1 VPVAAT
7 SMLTLY
13 DEGWQRPRTI
23 PASQVVAT
31 GAINQPTTLSAIVT
45 LNDVARLGRTDVIGA
60 WCYWEHPTQGPFGVR
75 IDDDA
80 VDLGNGTVSL
90 TATGIGE
97 ALLMDRTTP
106 VLLAP
111 DTGHAGALIRRAM
124 TLAQTADPLPFRSV
138 QWDESGPVAE
148 VEWRGEP
155 IWDVITNVLDQTG
168 QELQITVDRD
178 RNIDL
183 VIREQV
189 GTDRSSSV
197 LIAEG
202 YQVAGGRID
211 HSRLSVTND
220 ITGIAADEDWERSA
234 NARIEN
240 ETSRARYGR
249 RQAVRRY
256 ENVVSPLSV
265 KAKVRTDIRNEAV
278 APYLPTITLPPMHT
292 VGLNIRE
299 GDTIRYWSRAA
310 NRETL
315 FRVYSRTI
323 RDEALELA
331 GIAQEV
337 RVPPVVPPF
346 TPDVL
351 SGLRLWLDAQDH
363 STLALSGSRVVQ
375 WYDKTASRYE
385 MRGDGFLPVY
395 LPSDLNGRPVVSMT
409 GGTPMSGPWNGTLNL
424 SGTSAVTLFVV
435 AKNIDVAAT
444 KLIGFPDAIFFVT
457 PPATDFLMSRDAS
470 GKIAAVA
477 RPNDVTPATML
488 HANTWGTSAYH
499 LVTMSVDLSL
509 SSNEPVIYDNGVSS
523 GTRPNNGNNAGP
535 MASSGDV
542 VLSQF
547 WNIAEVILYDR
558 VLTAPQQQA
567 VESYLRA
574 RWGMS

>member
-1 VPVAAT
+1 VPIAAT
-7 SMLTLY
+7 STLTVC

-31 GAINQPTTLSAIVT
+31 WAINQPATLSAIVT
-45 LNDVARLGRTDVIGA
+45 MADVARLGRTDLIGA
-60 WCYWEHPTQGPFGVR
+60 WVSWEHPIQGTFGGV
-75 IDDDA
+75 IDDDPF
-80 VDLGNGTVSL
+80 DLDNGTIAL

-97 ALLMDRTTP
+97 SLLMDRTTP
-106 VLLAP
+106 VLLEP

-124 TLAQTADPLPFRSV
+124 TLSQTADPLPFRSV

-155 IWDVITNVLDQTG
+155 IWDVIQNVLDQTG
-168 QELQITVDRD
+168 QEMQITIDRD

-183 VIREQV
+183 VIREQI
-189 GTDRSSSV
+189 GTDRTASV

-278 APYLPTITLPPMHT
+278 APYLPTITLPPMHK
-292 VGLNIRE
+292 VGLKIRE
-299 GDTIRYWSRAA
+299 GDTIRYWSKAA

-351 SGLRLWLDAQDH
+351 SGLRMWLDASDR
-363 STLALSGSRVVQ
+363 STVTLAGSSVTRWTDKSPVGGQSVGGTGSYSIPYTYDPAIRAWVVRVVEA
-375 WYDKTASRYE
+375 T
-385 MRGDGFLPVY
+385 
-395 LPSDLNGRPVVSMT
+395 PSD
-409 GGTPMSGPWNGTLNL
+409 GTNIQGTMSLGT
-424 SGTSAVTLFVV
+424 TSA
-435 AKNIDVAAT
+435 AT
-444 KLIGFPDAIFFVT
+444 VF
-457 PPATDFLMSRDAS
+457 
-470 GKIAAVA
+470 AVA
-477 RPNDVTPATML
+477 RNISAGAEAIFTYPSAVPDMHIGGATD
-488 HANTWGTSAYH
+488 GTGAIVATVRSTAGTRSIFQHTNSMGSTVYH
-499 LVTMSVDLSL
+499 LLSATFDLSL
-509 SSNEPVIYDNGVSS
+509 STNESTAWDNGTSS
-523 GTRPNNGNNAGP
+523 GTRPSNGNNAGP
-535 MASSGDV
+535 MSSSNTIYFPGNWHLAEIIIYNR
-542 VLSQF
+542 VLST
-547 WNIAEVILYDR
+547 NER
-558 VLTAPQQQA
+558 QA
-567 VESYLRA
+567 VESYLRKH
-574 RWGMS
+574 WGIA

>member
-1 VPVAAT
+1 MPVAAT
-7 SMLTLY
+7 SMLTIY
-13 DEGWQRPRTI
+13 DQGWQRPRTI

-31 GAINQPTTLSAIVT
+31 WAVNQPSTLSAIVT

-60 WCYWEHPTQGPFGVR
+60 WCYWEHPVQGPFGVI
-75 IDDDA
+75 IDDDPS
-80 VDLGNGTVSL
+80 DLGNGTIAL
-90 TATGIGE
+90 TGTGIGE
-97 ALLMDRTTP
+97 SLLMDRTTP

-124 TLAQTADPLPFRSV
+124 TLSQTADPLPFRSV

-155 IWDVITNVLDQTG
+155 IWDVIQNVLDQTG
-168 QELQITVDRD
+168 QEMQITIDRD
-178 RNIDL
+178 RNLDL
-183 VIREQV
+183 VIREQI
-189 GTDRSSSV
+189 GTDRTSSV

-234 NARIEN
+234 SARIEN

-278 APYLPTITLPPMHT
+278 APYLPTITLPPMHK
-292 VGLNIRE
+292 VGLKIRE

-331 GIAQEV
+331 GIALEV

-351 SGLRLWLDAQDH
+351 SGLRLWLDAQDR
-363 STLALSGSRVVQ
+363 STLTIAGTSVTRWADKSPVGGQTVGPGGSSTITYAFDAALHGYAIQVIDPGSGTNMQ
-375 WYDKTASRYE
+375 
-385 MRGDGFLPVY
+385 
-395 LPSDLNGRPVVSMT
+395 
-409 GGTPMSGPWNGTLNL
+409 GTLSL
-424 SGTSAVTLFVV
+424 GSTSA
-435 AKNIDVAAT
+435 AT
-444 KLIGFPDAIFFVT
+444 VF
-457 PPATDFLMSRDAS
+457 
-470 GKIAAVA
+470 AVA
-477 RPNDVTPATML
+477 RNISAGAVALVLYPSPTSDFNIGGATD
-488 HANTWGTSAYH
+488 GTGAIQAKAREAAGTKSTFQHTNSMGSSAYH
-499 LVTMSVDLSL
+499 LLTATYDLSL
-509 SSNEPVIYDNGVSS
+509 STNEVTAWDNGVSS
-523 GTRPNNGNNAGP
+523 GTRPDNGNNAGP
-535 MASSGDV
+535 MTSSG
-542 VLSQF
+542 LIYFPGNWS
-547 WNIAEVILYDR
+547 IAEVIIYNR
-558 VLTAPQQQA
+558 VLSTDERQA
-567 VESYLRA
+567 VEGYLRK